1 MTSGAVTTANGVS
14 TVTFTSTT
22 NADLAALTIAGT
34 ATGTSVTKTVDGVA
48 TVAATGKGGIANG
61 IVLIDEVD
69 MHLHPTWQRTLVARL
84 TKTFPHCQF
93 VLTTHSPLVISE
105 DLDVNDGEWVLIGDL
120 FALYVER
127 AAASLVEMSRGSGLD
142 QYCRSV
148 TEIEGDIRAM
158 HDDFPR
164 RVFCIP
170 VQTFA

>member
-1 MTSGAVTTANGVS
+1 MTLK
-14 TVTFTSTT
+14 
-22 NADLAALTIAGT
+22 DRLAAWMACQPVGCVLGAPELTAIVLA
-34 ATGTSVTKTVDGVA
+34 
-48 TVAATGKGGIANG
+48 AATRFSGYAQFEADDGI
-61 IVLIDEVD
+61 
-69 MHLHPTWQRTLVARL
+69 
-84 TKTFPHCQF
+84 
-93 VLTTHSPLVISE
+93 SPLVISE
-105 DLDVNDGEWVLIGDL
+105 DLDVNDGEWALIGDL

-148 TEIEGDIRAM
+148 TEIEQDIRAM

>member
-1 MTSGAVTTANGVS
+1 MTLK
-14 TVTFTSTT
+14 
-22 NADLAALTIAGT
+22 DRLAAWLSCQPVGCVLDAPELTAIVLA
-34 ATGTSVTKTVDGVA
+34 
-48 TVAATGKGGIANG
+48 AATRFSGYAQFEADDGI
-61 IVLIDEVD
+61 
-69 MHLHPTWQRTLVARL
+69 
-84 TKTFPHCQF
+84 
-93 VLTTHSPLVISE
+93 SPLVISE
-105 DLDVNDGEWVLIGDL
+105 DLDVNDGEWALIGDL

-148 TEIEGDIRAM
+148 TEIEQDIRAM

>member
-1 MTSGAVTTANGVS
+1 MTLKDRLAHWLACQPVGCVLDAPELTAIV
-14 TVTFTSTT
+14 
-22 NADLAALTIAGT
+22 LAA
-34 ATGTSVTKTVDGVA
+34 ATRFSGYAQFEADDG
-48 TVAATGKGGIANG
+48 I
-61 IVLIDEVD
+61 
-69 MHLHPTWQRTLVARL
+69 
-84 TKTFPHCQF
+84 
-93 VLTTHSPLVISE
+93 SPLVISE
-105 DLDVNDGEWVLIGDL
+105 DLDVNDGEWALIGDL

-148 TEIEGDIRAM
+148 TEIEQDIRAM

>member
-1 MTSGAVTTANGVS
+1 MTLK
-14 TVTFTSTT
+14 
-22 NADLAALTIAGT
+22 DRLAAWLACQPVGCVLDAPELTAIVLA
-34 ATGTSVTKTVDGVA
+34 
-48 TVAATGKGGIANG
+48 AATRFSGYAQFEADDGI
-61 IVLIDEVD
+61 
-69 MHLHPTWQRTLVARL
+69 
-84 TKTFPHCQF
+84 
-93 VLTTHSPLVISE
+93 SPLVISE
-105 DLDVNDGEWVLIGDL
+105 DLDVNDGEWALIGDL

>member
-1 MTSGAVTTANGVS
+1 MTLK
-14 TVTFTSTT
+14 
-22 NADLAALTIAGT
+22 DRLAAWLACQPVGCVLDAPELTAI
-34 ATGTSVTKTVDGVA
+34 VL
-48 TVAATGKGGIANG
+48 AATTRFSGYAKFEADDGI
-61 IVLIDEVD
+61 
-69 MHLHPTWQRTLVARL
+69 
-84 TKTFPHCQF
+84 
-93 VLTTHSPLVISE
+93 SPLVISE
-105 DLDVNDGEWVLIGDL
+105 DLDVNDGEWALIGDL

-148 TEIEGDIRAM
+148 TEIEQDIRAV

>member
-1 MTSGAVTTANGVS
+1 MTLK
-14 TVTFTSTT
+14 
-22 NADLAALTIAGT
+22 DRLAAWLACQPVGCVLGAPELTAIVLA
-34 ATGTSVTKTVDGVA
+34 
-48 TVAATGKGGIANG
+48 AATRFSGYAQFEADDGI
-61 IVLIDEVD
+61 
-69 MHLHPTWQRTLVARL
+69 
-84 TKTFPHCQF
+84 
-93 VLTTHSPLVISE
+93 SPLVISE
-105 DLDVNDGEWVLIGDL
+105 DLDVNDGEWALIGDL

-148 TEIEGDIRAM
+148 TEIEQDIRAM

>member
-1 MTSGAVTTANGVS
+1 MTLK
-14 TVTFTSTT
+14 
-22 NADLAALTIAGT
+22 DRLAAWLACQPVGCVLGAPELTAIVLA
-34 ATGTSVTKTVDGVA
+34 
-48 TVAATGKGGIANG
+48 AATRFSGYAQFEADDGI
-61 IVLIDEVD
+61 
-69 MHLHPTWQRTLVARL
+69 
-84 TKTFPHCQF
+84 
-93 VLTTHSPLVISE
+93 SPLVISE
-105 DLDVNDGEWVLIGDL
+105 DLDVNDGEWALIGDL

>member
-1 MTSGAVTTANGVS
+1 MTLRGR
-14 TVTFTSTT
+14 
-22 NADLAALTIAGT
+22 LAAWLACQPVGCVLDAPELTAIVLA
-34 ATGTSVTKTVDGVA
+34 
-48 TVAATGKGGIANG
+48 AATRFSGYAQFEADDGI
-61 IVLIDEVD
+61 
-69 MHLHPTWQRTLVARL
+69 
-84 TKTFPHCQF
+84 
-93 VLTTHSPLVISE
+93 SPLVISE
-105 DLDVNDGEWVLIGDL
+105 DLDVNDGEWALIGDL

-148 TEIEGDIRAM
+148 TEIEQDIRAM

>member
-1 MTSGAVTTANGVS
+1 MTLR
-14 TVTFTSTT
+14 
-22 NADLAALTIAGT
+22 DRLAAWLACQPVGCVLDAPELTAIVLA
-34 ATGTSVTKTVDGVA
+34 
-48 TVAATGKGGIANG
+48 AATRFSGYAQFEADDGI
-61 IVLIDEVD
+61 
-69 MHLHPTWQRTLVARL
+69 
-84 TKTFPHCQF
+84 
-93 VLTTHSPLVISE
+93 SPLVISE
-105 DLDVNDGEWVLIGDL
+105 DLDVNDGEWALIGDL

-148 TEIEGDIRAM
+148 TEIEQDIRAV

>member
-1 MTSGAVTTANGVS
+1 MTLK
-14 TVTFTSTT
+14 
-22 NADLAALTIAGT
+22 DRLAAWLACQPVGCVLDAPELTAIVLA
-34 ATGTSVTKTVDGVA
+34 
-48 TVAATGKGGIANG
+48 AATRFSGYAQFEADDGI
-61 IVLIDEVD
+61 
-69 MHLHPTWQRTLVARL
+69 
-84 TKTFPHCQF
+84 
-93 VLTTHSPLVISE
+93 SPLVISE
-105 DLDVNDGEWVLIGDL
+105 DLDVSDGEWALIGDL

-148 TEIEGDIRAM
+148 TEIEQDIRAM

>member
-1 MTSGAVTTANGVS
+1 ML
-14 TVTFTSTT
+14 F
-22 NADLAALTIAGT
+22 
-34 ATGTSVTKTVDGVA
+34 
-48 TVAATGKGGIANG
+48 
-61 IVLIDEVD
+61 
-69 MHLHPTWQRTLVARL
+69 R
-84 TKTFPHCQF
+84 
-93 VLTTHSPLVISE
+93 SE
-105 DLDVNDGEWVLIGDL
+105 WALIGDL

-148 TEIEGDIRAM
+148 TEIEQDIRAM